1 MLFGSILFIGFLLF
15 CPEAAI
21 SGSKYGCSLWIQEL
35 IPTLLPFFIALNFF
49 RLQFKNVSKHPAF
62 LLLGLL
68 CGYPAGADLVNRQ
81 YMQNLLTKDKAYF
94 YLGFV
99 NNPSPMFIMGY
110 SCCTILNFSVHK
122 SILFFLL
129 LILSS
134 FLGSLI
140 ISNLIKKF
148 CKNPH
153 SFAGQSSHQTDCPLQ
168 NLTFSKLL
176 DKIILDSFLLITK
189 IGGYVILFSIF
200 ACFLK
205 MLLPTSNLFSIACL
219 GSMEITTG
227 MSYLADSTLSL
238 HTKEVL
244 SASILAFGGLS
255 AAAQTSSVL
264 SQSELPIL
272 PYVITKLTNA
282 ILAGIFVYLVICI
295 F

>member
-1 MLFGSILFIGFLLF
+1 MIVGSLLFIGFLLF

-21 SGSKYGCSLWIQEL
+21 SGSKYGCSLWICEL

-49 RLQFKNVSKHPAF
+49 RLQLKKASEHPAF

-68 CGYPAGADLVNRQ
+68 CGYPAGADLVSKQ
-81 YMQNLLTKDKAYF
+81 YEKGLLTTDKAYF

-110 SCCTILNFSVHK
+110 CCSTILNVSTPK
-122 SILFFLL
+122 AILFFLTL
-129 LILSS
+129 VLSA
-134 FLGSLI
+134 FLGSFFVSSILKI
-140 ISNLIKKF
+140 TGRN
-148 CKNPH
+148 KNTFH
-153 SFAGQSSHQTDCPLQ
+153 GSSTQNACSLQ
-168 NLTFSKLL
+168 KLSFSKLM
-176 DKIILDSFLLITK
+176 DKIILDSFILITK

-205 MLLPTSNLFSIACL
+205 MLLPTSSLFGIACL

-227 MSYLADSTLSL
+227 MSYVATAPLSL
-238 HTKEVL
+238 QIKEVL
-244 SASILAFGGLS
+244 SASILAFGGLC

-264 SQSELPIL
+264 SQSELPIF
-272 PYVITKLTNA
+272 PYLVNKLLNAVI
-282 ILAGIFVYLVICI
+282 AGGLVYLLFCI